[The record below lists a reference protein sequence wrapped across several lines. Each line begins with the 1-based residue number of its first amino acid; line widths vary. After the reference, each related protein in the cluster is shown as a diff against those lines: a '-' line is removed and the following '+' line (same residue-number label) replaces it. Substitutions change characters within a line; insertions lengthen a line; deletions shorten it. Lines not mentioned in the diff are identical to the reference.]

1 MTRRIRTY
9 TFMESMIYK
18 KNIDIFNIKI
28 TSKIKFEK
36 IEFAKLIRTLQT
48 KSKYIL
54 TPQAVPNKKIFL
66 FFKMPLVF
74 SKILSLP
81 LAQRLPQPCRSV
93 KGSSASQSC
102 G

>member
-18 KNIDIFNIKI
+18 KSIDILYIKN

-36 IEFAKLIRTLQT
+36 IEFAKLIQTLQT

-54 TPQAVPNKKIFL
+54 TSQAISNKKLIF
-66 FFKMPLVF
+66 F
-74 SKILSLP
+74 SKCSWSSLKSSHCLWLIEAELQHWNILFSL
-81 LAQRLPQPCRSV
+81 LI
-93 KGSSASQSC
+93 
-102 G
+102 